1 MRMEHLIHVNLCVSD
16 LDRSLEFYRDLLGG
30 VVVDESAKDRSEFM
44 ESQGEIGDTGH
55 RAAFL
60 AFGDNLRGPYIDLL
74 EWNTPDPGRPLTWKS
89 IGIPRIAVGVDDV
102 DGFYERLSEAGA
114 DILGPPGSLKVGRS
128 SIRAF
133 AVRDPDGI
141 LIEFVT
147 RQ

>member
-1 MRMEHLIHVNLCVSD
+1 MRMEHLIHVNFCVSD

-30 VVVDESAKDRSEFM
+30 VVVDEATKDRSEFM
-44 ESQGEIGDTGH
+44 ENQGETGDTGY

-89 IGIPRIAVGVDDV
+89 IGIPRIAVGVDDA
-102 DGFYERLSEAGA
+102 DGFYERLSEAGV
-114 DILGPPGSLKVGRS
+114 DILGPPESLKVGRS

-133 AVRDPDGI
+133 TVRDPDGI
-141 LIEFVT
+141 LIEFLT